1 MGKFRP
7 PGQCPVCGEWVYRG
21 AVACEECGACA
32 KSGWKAETDYDG
44 LDLPDTDES
53 FDYEAFIEKEF
64 GSGSQ
69 RRLGEGRWARVWW
82 WAAVAVLV
90 ALGLGFILQVLTTGG
105 SAE

>member
-21 AVACEECGACA
+21 AVACDECGACA
-32 KSGWKAETDYDG
+32 KSGWKAEADYDG
-44 LDLPDTDES
+44 LDLPDPDES
-53 FDYEAFIEKEF
+53 FDYDAFIEKEF
-64 GSGSQ
+64 GGGSQ

>member
-21 AVACEECGACA
+21 AVACDECGACA
-32 KSGWKAETDYDG
+32 KSGWKAEAEYDG
-44 LDLPDTDES
+44 LDLPDPDEN
-53 FDYEAFIEKEF
+53 FDYDAFIEKEF
-64 GSGSQ
+64 GGGSQ